1 MGETSTVIYVDGGCR
16 GNGTVDAEMYGSF
29 LLEGSKRVRDSF
41 NLGSGTNNRAE
52 YLTLIRALE
61 CVKANRLESPIVY
74 MDSMLIVSQVNGEW
88 RVKDKDLVPLRN
100 EAKRLLDEVKGSL
113 RWVSRSFIFEKLG
126 H

>member
-16 GNGTVDAEMYGSF
+16 GNGTADAEMYGSF

-41 NLGSGTNNRAE
+41 NLGNGTNNRAE

-61 CVKANRLESPIVY
+61 CVKANRLQGVVIY
-74 MDSMLIVSQVNGEW
+74 QDSQLIVNQVNGEW
-88 RVKDKDLVPLRN
+88 KVKEFELRALRD
-100 EAKRLLDEVKGSL
+100 EAAALLKAVNGSL
-113 RWVSRSFIFEKLG
+113 RWVRRDVIVKQLG